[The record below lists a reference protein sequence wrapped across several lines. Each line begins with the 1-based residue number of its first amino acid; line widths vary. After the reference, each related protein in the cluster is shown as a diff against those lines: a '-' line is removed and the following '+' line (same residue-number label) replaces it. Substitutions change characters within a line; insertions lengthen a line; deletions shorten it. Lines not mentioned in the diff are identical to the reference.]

1 MSEHNLPYKKHSI
14 LFAPMEGITD
24 PAYRKTVMEL
34 YPEWDMFATDF
45 LRVPTEGY
53 VTEKKVIEHFG
64 EEIYND
70 TKLRDKTTYQIL
82 TTPRANTEQTLEVI
96 NSLEFKHLDLNIGCP
111 SRRVNAHQGGSFLL
125 TDVKLLEEVVSLIR
139 KKTNKTF
146 NACDKDREAA
156 MIMNK
161 IFITVYQKTKNS
173 SFSTKDSADKLS
185 HFIGS
190 KHYEWDINTDVESI
204 VSKISD
210 NTKIKYNWDEHNLS
224 LQNIQARVRSPFIWF
239 IANSNDFLL
248 LATSNRSEL
257 SVGYSTMDGDSSGS
271 IAPIAGIDKIF
282 IKRFLKYLKEKNDY
296 RVLDYVLKL
305 NPSAELKP
313 LKYNQKD
320 EDELMPYSLLT
331 EIEYLAVKKRLSP
344 KEILDKIN
352 GYDRKVIL
360 EGVKKF
366 FTNYGKS
373 QWKRERSAPSFH
385 FDEYSLDSSLWNRMP
400 ILSNNFQ
407 EEIDFL

>member
-1 MSEHNLPYKKHSI
+1 M
-14 LFAPMEGITD
+14 
-24 PAYRKTVMEL
+24 
-34 YPEWDMFATDF
+34 
-45 LRVPTEGY
+45 
-53 VTEKKVIEHFG
+53 
-64 EEIYND
+64 
-70 TKLRDKTTYQIL
+70 
-82 TTPRANTEQTLEVI
+82 
-96 NSLEFKHLDLNIGCP
+96 
-111 SRRVNAHQGGSFLL
+111 
-125 TDVKLLEEVVSLIR
+125 
-139 KKTNKTF
+139 
-146 NACDKDREAA
+146 
-156 MIMNK
+156 
-161 IFITVYQKTKNS
+161 
-173 SFSTKDSADKLS
+173 
-185 HFIGS
+185 
-190 KHYEWDINTDVESI
+190 
-204 VSKISD
+204 
-210 NTKIKYNWDEHNLS
+210 S

-282 IKRFLKYLKEKNDY
+282 IKRCLKYLKEKNDY
-296 RVLDYVLKL
+296 HVLDYVLKL

-360 EGVKKF
+360 EGVKRF